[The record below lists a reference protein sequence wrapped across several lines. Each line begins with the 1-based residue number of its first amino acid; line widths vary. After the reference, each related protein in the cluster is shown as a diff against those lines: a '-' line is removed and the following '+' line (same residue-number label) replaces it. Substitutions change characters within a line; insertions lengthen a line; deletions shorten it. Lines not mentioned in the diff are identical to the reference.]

1 MNRYDKGNEAWTEA
15 FRNSYLSEP
24 VPGESG
30 DGWATVSSLAAR
42 RQTRRRLL
50 GVAAALLP
58 LFIAG
63 GLGLGLGL
71 GSDTQTADGA
81 LVADGSSDANIE
93 ENIYLADGSDDA
105 NTDAN
110 IEENIYLADENINL
124 ADGSDNGNIYDNIYV
139 ADGSDRNIYASDG
152 SDATI
157 EENIYLADENI
168 NLADGSDNG
177 NIYDNIYVAD
187 GSDRN
192 IYASDGSDATIEEN
206 IYLADENIYLAD
218 GSDDAKTHA
227 GEEIYPVENEKLMP
241 DNERVVPER
250 EAQGSGREIE
260 IVPRKERKLLA
271 ALELSLNGM
280 PGGSGPKLV
289 AGGTGPGMMALTTPF
304 SPDTKQFE
312 ARQEDI
318 YENASFRHHMPLG
331 AGVGISFA
339 LGKKLALES
348 GLNYTLLWSELTP
361 EGGNVRQNQ
370 YIHYLGIPLQLDWIF
385 FDRAGF
391 RLYSGIGAR
400 MDICAGARIDG
411 VKVKE
416 DPLQWSASATV
427 GAGYNFNRHV
437 GIYLRPELDFY
448 LSGTRLNSVRK
459 AGGVNVTLRA
469 GLQISL

>member
-24 VPGESG
+24 IPGESG

-81 LVADGSSDANIE
+81 LVADGSDG
-93 ENIYLADGSDDA
+93 NIYASDGSDRNIYAPDGSDA
-105 NTDAN
+105 T

-124 ADGSDNGNIYDNIYV
+124 ADGSDDGNIYDNIYV

-157 EENIYLADENI
+157 EENIYLAD
-168 NLADGSDNG
+168 GG
-177 NIYDNIYVAD
+177 
-187 GSDRN
+187 
-192 IYASDGSDATIEEN
+192 
-206 IYLADENIYLAD
+206 
-218 GSDDAKTHA
+218 DDAKTYA
-227 GEEIYPVENEKLMP
+227 DEEIYPVENEKLMP

-250 EAQGSGREIE
+250 EAQGAGREIE

-339 LGKKLALES
+339 LGEKLALES

>member
-81 LVADGSSDANIE
+81 LVADGSDG
-93 ENIYLADGSDDA
+93 NIYASDGS
-105 NTDAN
+105 DAN

-139 ADGSDRNIYASDG
+139 ADGSDDAKT
-152 SDATI
+152 DATI
-157 EENIYLADENI
+157 ED
-168 NLADGSDNG
+168 
-177 NIYDNIYVAD
+177 
-187 GSDRN
+187 
-192 IYASDGSDATIEEN
+192 
-206 IYLADENIYLAD
+206 NIYLAD
-218 GSDDAKTHA
+218 GGNDGKTHTD
-227 GEEIYPVENEKLMP
+227 GEIYPIEDEIFIPENE
-241 DNERVVPER
+241 RIVPER

-339 LGKKLALES
+339 LGEKLALES

-416 DPLQWSASATV
+416 DPLQWSASATI

>member
-81 LVADGSSDANIE
+81 LVADGSD
-93 ENIYLADGSDDA
+93 
-105 NTDAN
+105 
-110 IEENIYLADENINL
+110 
-124 ADGSDNGNIYDNIYV
+124 GNIY
-139 ADGSDRNIYASDG
+139 ASDGSERNIYATDG

-157 EENIYLADENI
+157 EENIYLAD
-168 NLADGSDNG
+168 GSDDG

-187 GSDRN
+187 SSGDGN
-192 IYASDGSDATIEEN
+192 II
-206 IYLADENIYLAD
+206 DENIYLAD
-218 GSDDAKTHA
+218 VNIDLADGGDDAKTYA

-250 EAQGSGREIE
+250 EAQGAGREIE

-400 MDICAGARIDG
+400 MDICAGARIDR

>member
-71 GSDTQTADGA
+71 GSDTQTADRA
-81 LVADGSSDANIE
+81 L
-93 ENIYLADGSDDA
+93 
-105 NTDAN
+105 
-110 IEENIYLADENINL
+110 
-124 ADGSDNGNIYDNIYV
+124 
-139 ADGSDRNIYASDG
+139 
-152 SDATI
+152 
-157 EENIYLADENI
+157 
-168 NLADGSDNG
+168 
-177 NIYDNIYVAD
+177 VAD

-218 GSDDAKTHA
+218 ENIYLADGSDDANTDATIEENIYLADENIYLADGSDDAKTYA

-260 IVPRKERKLLA
+260 IVPRKEKKLLA

-339 LGKKLALES
+339 LGEKLALES

>member
-81 LVADGSSDANIE
+81 LVADGS
-93 ENIYLADGSDDA
+93 DG
-105 NTDAN
+105 
-110 IEENIYLADENINL
+110 
-124 ADGSDNGNIYDNIYV
+124 
-139 ADGSDRNIYASDG
+139 NIYASDG
-152 SDATI
+152 S
-157 EENIYLADENI
+157 E
-168 NLADGSDNG
+168 
-177 NIYDNIYVAD
+177 
-187 GSDRN
+187 RN
-192 IYASDGSDATIEEN
+192 IYATDGSDATIEEN

-218 GSDDAKTHA
+218 ENIYIADGSDDANTDATIEENIKLADENIYLADGSDDAKTYA

-416 DPLQWSASATV
+416 NPLQWSASATV

>member
-81 LVADGSSDANIE
+81 LVADGSD
-93 ENIYLADGSDDA
+93 
-105 NTDAN
+105 
-110 IEENIYLADENINL
+110 
-124 ADGSDNGNIYDNIYV
+124 GNIY
-139 ADGSDRNIYASDG
+139 ASDGSDRNIYAPDG

-168 NLADGSDNG
+168 YLADENIYLADGSDDANT
-177 NIYDNIYVAD
+177 
-187 GSDRN
+187 
-192 IYASDGSDATIEEN
+192 DATIEEN

-218 GSDDAKTHA
+218 GSDDAKTYA

-339 LGKKLALES
+339 LGEKLALES

>member
-1 MNRYDKGNEAWTEA
+1 MNRNDKGNEAWTEA

-81 LVADGSSDANIE
+81 LVADGSDGNIYASDGSERNIYATDGSDATIE
-93 ENIYLADGSDDA
+93 ENIYLADGSDD
-105 NTDAN
+105 
-110 IEENIYLADENINL
+110 
-124 ADGSDNGNIYDNIYV
+124 GNIYDNIYV

-157 EENIYLADENI
+157 EENIYLAD
-168 NLADGSDNG
+168 GG
-177 NIYDNIYVAD
+177 
-187 GSDRN
+187 
-192 IYASDGSDATIEEN
+192 
-206 IYLADENIYLAD
+206 
-218 GSDDAKTHA
+218 DDAKTYA

-250 EAQGSGREIE
+250 EAQGSGRAIE

-339 LGKKLALES
+339 LGEKLALES

>member
-81 LVADGSSDANIE
+81 LVADGSD
-93 ENIYLADGSDDA
+93 
-105 NTDAN
+105 
-110 IEENIYLADENINL
+110 
-124 ADGSDNGNIYDNIYV
+124 GNIY
-139 ADGSDRNIYASDG
+139 ASDGSERNIYATDG

-157 EENIYLADENI
+157 EENIYLAD
-168 NLADGSDNG
+168 GSDDG

-187 GSDRN
+187 SSGDGN
-192 IYASDGSDATIEEN
+192 IIDEN
-206 IYLADENIYLAD
+206 IYLADVNIDLAD
-218 GSDDAKTHA
+218 GSDDAKTYA

-339 LGKKLALES
+339 LGEKLALES

>member
-24 VPGESG
+24 IPGESG

-81 LVADGSSDANIE
+81 LVADGSD
-93 ENIYLADGSDDA
+93 
-105 NTDAN
+105 
-110 IEENIYLADENINL
+110 
-124 ADGSDNGNIYDNIYV
+124 GNIY
-139 ADGSDRNIYASDG
+139 ASDGSDRNIYAPDG

-168 NLADGSDNG
+168 NLADGSDDG

-187 GSDRN
+187 GSDD
-192 IYASDGSDATIEEN
+192 AKTDATIE
-206 IYLADENIYLAD
+206 DNIYLAD
-218 GSDDAKTHA
+218 GSDDAKTYA

-250 EAQGSGREIE
+250 EAQGAGREIE

-339 LGKKLALES
+339 LGEKLALES

-416 DPLQWSASATV
+416 DPLQWSASATI

>member
-81 LVADGSSDANIE
+81 LVADGSDGNIYASDGSERNIYATDGSDATIE
-93 ENIYLADGSDDA
+93 ENIY
-105 NTDAN
+105 
-110 IEENIYLADENINL
+110 L

-139 ADGSDRNIYASDG
+139 ADGSDRNIYASD
-152 SDATI
+152 S
-157 EENIYLADENI
+157 
-168 NLADGSDNG
+168 
-177 NIYDNIYVAD
+177 
-187 GSDRN
+187 
-192 IYASDGSDATIEEN
+192 SDATIEEN

-218 GSDDAKTHA
+218 GGDDAKTYA

-241 DNERVVPER
+241 DNERIVPER
-250 EAQGSGREIE
+250 EAQGAGREIE

-339 LGKKLALES
+339 LGEKLALES

>member
-110 IEENIYLADENINL
+110 TDANIEENIYLADENINL

-157 EENIYLADENI
+157 EENIYLAD
-168 NLADGSDNG
+168 
-177 NIYDNIYVAD
+177 
-187 GSDRN
+187 
-192 IYASDGSDATIEEN
+192 
-206 IYLADENIYLAD
+206 
-218 GSDDAKTHA
+218 GSDDGKTHTD
-227 GEEIYPVENEKLMP
+227 GEIYPIEDEIFIP
-241 DNERVVPER
+241 ENERVVPER

-339 LGKKLALES
+339 LGEKLALES

>member
-93 ENIYLADGSDDA
+93 ENIYLADE
-105 NTDAN
+105 
-110 IEENIYLADENINL
+110 IINL
-124 ADGSDNGNIYDNIYV
+124 ADGS
-139 ADGSDRNIYASDG
+139 ADANT
-152 SDATI
+152 DATI
-157 EENIYLADENI
+157 EENIKLAN
-168 NLADGSDNG
+168 
-177 NIYDNIYVAD
+177 
-187 GSDRN
+187 
-192 IYASDGSDATIEEN
+192 EN
-206 IYLADENIYLAD
+206 IYLADSSGDGNIVNENIYLAD
-218 GSDDAKTHA
+218 GGDDAKTYA

-339 LGKKLALES
+339 LGEKLALES

>member
-81 LVADGSSDANIE
+81 LVADGS
-93 ENIYLADGSDDA
+93 DG
-105 NTDAN
+105 
-110 IEENIYLADENINL
+110 
-124 ADGSDNGNIYDNIYV
+124 
-139 ADGSDRNIYASDG
+139 NIYASDG

-192 IYASDGSDATIEEN
+192 IYASDSSGDRNIIDEN
-206 IYLADENIYLAD
+206 IYLADVNIDLAD
-218 GSDDAKTHA
+218 GSDDAKTYA
-227 GEEIYPVENEKLMP
+227 GEEIYPVENEKLIP
-241 DNERVVPER
+241 ENERVVPER
-250 EAQGSGREIE
+250 EAQGAGREIE
-260 IVPRKERKLLA
+260 IVLRKERKLLA

-339 LGKKLALES
+339 LGEKLALES

>member
-81 LVADGSSDANIE
+81 LVADGS
-93 ENIYLADGSDDA
+93 
-105 NTDAN
+105 
-110 IEENIYLADENINL
+110 
-124 ADGSDNGNIYDNIYV
+124 
-139 ADGSDRNIYASDG
+139 
-152 SDATI
+152 
-157 EENIYLADENI
+157 
-168 NLADGSDNG
+168 
-177 NIYDNIYVAD
+177 
-187 GSDRN
+187 DRN

-218 GSDDAKTHA
+218 ENIYLADGSDDANTDATIEENIYLADENIYLADGSDDAKTYA
-227 GEEIYPVENEKLMP
+227 EEDIYPVENEKLMP

-250 EAQGSGREIE
+250 EAQGAGREIE

-339 LGKKLALES
+339 LGEKLALES

>member
-81 LVADGSSDANIE
+81 LVADGS
-93 ENIYLADGSDDA
+93 DG
-105 NTDAN
+105 
-110 IEENIYLADENINL
+110 
-124 ADGSDNGNIYDNIYV
+124 
-139 ADGSDRNIYASDG
+139 NIYASDG

-192 IYASDGSDATIEEN
+192 IYASDSSGDRNIIDEN
-206 IYLADENIYLAD
+206 IYLADGNINLAD
-218 GSDDAKTHA
+218 GSDDAKTNA

-250 EAQGSGREIE
+250 EAQGAGREIE

-339 LGKKLALES
+339 LGEKLALES

>member
-1 MNRYDKGNEAWTEA
+1 MNRNDKGNEAWTEA

-24 VPGESG
+24 VLGESG

-81 LVADGSSDANIE
+81 LVADGS
-93 ENIYLADGSDDA
+93 DG
-105 NTDAN
+105 
-110 IEENIYLADENINL
+110 
-124 ADGSDNGNIYDNIYV
+124 
-139 ADGSDRNIYASDG
+139 
-152 SDATI
+152 
-157 EENIYLADENI
+157 
-168 NLADGSDNG
+168 
-177 NIYDNIYVAD
+177 
-187 GSDRN
+187 N

-206 IYLADENIYLAD
+206 IYLADENIYIADGSDNGNIYDNIYVADSSSDRNIIDENIYLADENIYLADGNINLAD
-218 GSDDAKTHA
+218 GSDDAKTNA

-250 EAQGSGREIE
+250 EAQGAGREIE
-260 IVPRKERKLLA
+260 IVPRKERKLMA

-339 LGKKLALES
+339 LGEKLALES

>member
-81 LVADGSSDANIE
+81 LVADGSD
-93 ENIYLADGSDDA
+93 
-105 NTDAN
+105 
-110 IEENIYLADENINL
+110 
-124 ADGSDNGNIYDNIYV
+124 GNIY
-139 ADGSDRNIYASDG
+139 ASDGSDRNIYAPDG

-168 NLADGSDNG
+168 NLADGSDDG

-187 GSDRN
+187 GSDD
-192 IYASDGSDATIEEN
+192 AKTDATIE
-206 IYLADENIYLAD
+206 DNIYLAD
-218 GSDDAKTHA
+218 GGNDGKTHTD
-227 GEEIYPVENEKLMP
+227 GEIYPIEDEIFIPENE
-241 DNERVVPER
+241 RIVPER

>member
-93 ENIYLADGSDDA
+93 ENIYLAD
-105 NTDAN
+105 
-110 IEENIYLADENINL
+110 ENINL
-124 ADGSDNGNIYDNIYV
+124 ADGSDNGNIYDNIYASDGSERNIYATDGSDATIEENIYLADGSDDGNIYDNIYV

-152 SDATI
+152 S
-157 EENIYLADENI
+157 
-168 NLADGSDNG
+168 G
-177 NIYDNIYVAD
+177 
-187 GSDRN
+187 DRN
-192 IYASDGSDATIEEN
+192 IIDEN

-218 GSDDAKTHA
+218 GSDDAKTYA
-227 GEEIYPVENEKLMP
+227 EEDIYPVENEKLMP

-250 EAQGSGREIE
+250 EAQGAGREIE
-260 IVPRKERKLLA
+260 IVPRKEKKLLA

-339 LGKKLALES
+339 LGEKLALES

>member
-110 IEENIYLADENINL
+110 
-124 ADGSDNGNIYDNIYV
+124 
-139 ADGSDRNIYASDG
+139 
-152 SDATI
+152 I

>member
-81 LVADGSSDANIE
+81 LVADGSDATIE
-93 ENIYLADGSDDA
+93 ENIYLADGSDD
-105 NTDAN
+105 
-110 IEENIYLADENINL
+110 
-124 ADGSDNGNIYDNIYV
+124 GNIYDNIYV
-139 ADGSDRNIYASDG
+139 ADGSDDAKT
-152 SDATI
+152 DATI
-157 EENIYLADENI
+157 ED
-168 NLADGSDNG
+168 
-177 NIYDNIYVAD
+177 
-187 GSDRN
+187 
-192 IYASDGSDATIEEN
+192 
-206 IYLADENIYLAD
+206 NIYLAD
-218 GSDDAKTHA
+218 GGNDGKTHTD
-227 GEEIYPVENEKLMP
+227 GEIYPIEDEIFIPENE
-241 DNERVVPER
+241 RIVPER
-250 EAQGSGREIE
+250 EAQGTGREIE

-339 LGKKLALES
+339 LGEKLALES

>member
-81 LVADGSSDANIE
+81 LVADGS
-93 ENIYLADGSDDA
+93 DG
-105 NTDAN
+105 
-110 IEENIYLADENINL
+110 
-124 ADGSDNGNIYDNIYV
+124 
-139 ADGSDRNIYASDG
+139 NIYASDG

-157 EENIYLADENI
+157 EENIYLAD
-168 NLADGSDNG
+168 GSDDG

-187 GSDRN
+187 SSGDGN
-192 IYASDGSDATIEEN
+192 IIN
-206 IYLADENIYLAD
+206 ENIYLAD
-218 GSDDAKTHA
+218 GGDDAKTYA
-227 GEEIYPVENEKLMP
+227 DEEIYPVENEKLMP

-250 EAQGSGREIE
+250 EAQGAGREIE
-260 IVPRKERKLLA
+260 IVPRKEKKLLA

>member
-81 LVADGSSDANIE
+81 LVADGSD
-93 ENIYLADGSDDA
+93 
-105 NTDAN
+105 
-110 IEENIYLADENINL
+110 
-124 ADGSDNGNIYDNIYV
+124 GNIY
-139 ADGSDRNIYASDG
+139 ASDGSERNIYAPDG

-192 IYASDGSDATIEEN
+192 IYASDSSGDRN
-206 IYLADENIYLAD
+206 IIDENIYLAD
-218 GSDDAKTHA
+218 GSDDGNIYDNIYVADGSDDAKTDATIEDNIYLADGGNDGKTHTD
-227 GEEIYPVENEKLMP
+227 GEIYPIEDEIFIPENE
-241 DNERVVPER
+241 RIVPER
-250 EAQGSGREIE
+250 DAQGAGREIE
-260 IVPRKERKLLA
+260 IVPRKEKKLLA

-339 LGKKLALES
+339 LGEKLALES

>member
-81 LVADGSSDANIE
+81 LVADGSD
-93 ENIYLADGSDDA
+93 
-105 NTDAN
+105 
-110 IEENIYLADENINL
+110 
-124 ADGSDNGNIYDNIYV
+124 GNIY
-139 ADGSDRNIYASDG
+139 ASDGSDRNIYAPDG

-168 NLADGSDNG
+168 YLADENIYLADGSDDANT
-177 NIYDNIYVAD
+177 
-187 GSDRN
+187 
-192 IYASDGSDATIEEN
+192 DATIEEN

-218 GSDDAKTHA
+218 GSDDAKTYA
-227 GEEIYPVENEKLMP
+227 EEDIYPVENEKLMP

-250 EAQGSGREIE
+250 EAQGAGREIE

-339 LGKKLALES
+339 LGEKLALES

>member
-81 LVADGSSDANIE
+81 LVADGS
-93 ENIYLADGSDDA
+93 DG
-105 NTDAN
+105 
-110 IEENIYLADENINL
+110 
-124 ADGSDNGNIYDNIYV
+124 
-139 ADGSDRNIYASDG
+139 NIYASDG
-152 SDATI
+152 S
-157 EENIYLADENI
+157 E
-168 NLADGSDNG
+168 
-177 NIYDNIYVAD
+177 
-187 GSDRN
+187 RN
-192 IYASDGSDATIEEN
+192 IYATDGSDATIEEN

-218 GSDDAKTHA
+218 ENIYLADGSDDGNIYDNIYVADSSSDRNIIDENIYLADENIYLADGSDDAKTYA
-227 GEEIYPVENEKLMP
+227 EEEIYPVENEKLMP

-250 EAQGSGREIE
+250 EAQGAGREIE
-260 IVPRKERKLLA
+260 IVPRKEKKLLA

>member
-81 LVADGSSDANIE
+81 LVADGSD
-93 ENIYLADGSDDA
+93 
-105 NTDAN
+105 
-110 IEENIYLADENINL
+110 
-124 ADGSDNGNIYDNIYV
+124 GNIY
-139 ADGSDRNIYASDG
+139 ASDGSERNIYATDG

-157 EENIYLADENI
+157 EENIYLAD
-168 NLADGSDNG
+168 GSDDG

-187 GSDRN
+187 SSSDRN
-192 IYASDGSDATIEEN
+192 II
-206 IYLADENIYLAD
+206 DENIYLAD
-218 GSDDAKTHA
+218 KNIYLADGNINLADGGNDGKTHTD
-227 GEEIYPVENEKLMP
+227 GEIYPIEDEIFIPENE
-241 DNERVVPER
+241 RIVPER

-260 IVPRKERKLLA
+260 IVPRKERKLMA

-339 LGKKLALES
+339 LGEKLALES

>member
-93 ENIYLADGSDDA
+93 ENIYLADE
-105 NTDAN
+105 
-110 IEENIYLADENINL
+110 IINL
-124 ADGSDNGNIYDNIYV
+124 ADGS
-139 ADGSDRNIYASDG
+139 ADANT
-152 SDATI
+152 DATI
-157 EENIYLADENI
+157 EENIKLAN
-168 NLADGSDNG
+168 
-177 NIYDNIYVAD
+177 
-187 GSDRN
+187 
-192 IYASDGSDATIEEN
+192 EN
-206 IYLADENIYLAD
+206 IYLADSSGDGNIVNENIYLAD
-218 GSDDAKTHA
+218 GGDDAKTYA

-241 DNERVVPER
+241 DNERIVPER
-250 EAQGSGREIE
+250 EAQGAGREIE

-339 LGKKLALES
+339 LGEKLALES

>member
-71 GSDTQTADGA
+71 GSDTQTADRA
-81 LVADGSSDANIE
+81 L
-93 ENIYLADGSDDA
+93 
-105 NTDAN
+105 
-110 IEENIYLADENINL
+110 
-124 ADGSDNGNIYDNIYV
+124 
-139 ADGSDRNIYASDG
+139 
-152 SDATI
+152 
-157 EENIYLADENI
+157 
-168 NLADGSDNG
+168 
-177 NIYDNIYVAD
+177 VAD

-206 IYLADENIYLAD
+206 IYLADENIYIADENIYLAD
-218 GSDDAKTHA
+218 GSDDAKTYA

>member
-1 MNRYDKGNEAWTEA
+1 MNRNDKGNEAWTEA

-81 LVADGSSDANIE
+81 LVADGSD
-93 ENIYLADGSDDA
+93 
-105 NTDAN
+105 
-110 IEENIYLADENINL
+110 
-124 ADGSDNGNIYDNIYV
+124 GNIY
-139 ADGSDRNIYASDG
+139 ASDGSDRNIYASDG

-168 NLADGSDNG
+168 NLADGSDDG

-187 GSDRN
+187 SSGDRN
-192 IYASDGSDATIEEN
+192 IIDEN
-206 IYLADENIYLAD
+206 IYLADVNIDLAD
-218 GSDDAKTHA
+218 GSDDAKTYA

-250 EAQGSGREIE
+250 EAQGAGREIE

-339 LGKKLALES
+339 LGEKLALES

>member
-81 LVADGSSDANIE
+81 LVADGS
-93 ENIYLADGSDDA
+93 DG
-105 NTDAN
+105 
-110 IEENIYLADENINL
+110 
-124 ADGSDNGNIYDNIYV
+124 
-139 ADGSDRNIYASDG
+139 NIYASDG
-152 SDATI
+152 S
-157 EENIYLADENI
+157 E
-168 NLADGSDNG
+168 
-177 NIYDNIYVAD
+177 
-187 GSDRN
+187 RN
-192 IYASDGSDATIEEN
+192 IYATDGSDATIEEN

-218 GSDDAKTHA
+218 ENIYIADGSDDANTDATIEENIKLADENIYLADGSDDAKTYA

-250 EAQGSGREIE
+250 EVQGSGREIE

>member
-81 LVADGSSDANIE
+81 LVADGS
-93 ENIYLADGSDDA
+93 DG
-105 NTDAN
+105 
-110 IEENIYLADENINL
+110 
-124 ADGSDNGNIYDNIYV
+124 
-139 ADGSDRNIYASDG
+139 NIYASDG
-152 SDATI
+152 S
-157 EENIYLADENI
+157 E
-168 NLADGSDNG
+168 
-177 NIYDNIYVAD
+177 
-187 GSDRN
+187 RN
-192 IYASDGSDATIEEN
+192 IYATDGSDATIEEN

-218 GSDDAKTHA
+218 ENIYLADGSDDGNIYDNIYVADGSDDAKTDATIEDNIYLADGGNDGKTHTD
-227 GEEIYPVENEKLMP
+227 GEIYPIEDEIFIP
-241 DNERVVPER
+241 ENERVVPER

-339 LGKKLALES
+339 LGEKLALES

>member
-81 LVADGSSDANIE
+81 LVADGSD
-93 ENIYLADGSDDA
+93 
-105 NTDAN
+105 
-110 IEENIYLADENINL
+110 
-124 ADGSDNGNIYDNIYV
+124 GNIY
-139 ADGSDRNIYASDG
+139 ASDGSERNIYATDG

-157 EENIYLADENI
+157 EENIYLAEENI
-168 NLADGSDNG
+168 NLADGSDDG

-218 GSDDAKTHA
+218 GGDDAKTYA
-227 GEEIYPVENEKLMP
+227 EEETYPVENEKLMP

-250 EAQGSGREIE
+250 EAQGAGREIE

-339 LGKKLALES
+339 LGEKLALES

>member
-81 LVADGSSDANIE
+81 LVADGSD
-93 ENIYLADGSDDA
+93 
-105 NTDAN
+105 
-110 IEENIYLADENINL
+110 
-124 ADGSDNGNIYDNIYV
+124 GNIY
-139 ADGSDRNIYASDG
+139 ASDGSERNIYAPDG

-157 EENIYLADENI
+157 EENIYLAD
-168 NLADGSDNG
+168 
-177 NIYDNIYVAD
+177 
-187 GSDRN
+187 
-192 IYASDGSDATIEEN
+192 
-206 IYLADENIYLAD
+206 
-218 GSDDAKTHA
+218 GSDDAKTYA

-241 DNERVVPER
+241 DNERIVPER
-250 EAQGSGREIE
+250 EAQGAGREIE

-339 LGKKLALES
+339 LGEKLALES

>member
-81 LVADGSSDANIE
+81 LVADGSD
-93 ENIYLADGSDDA
+93 
-105 NTDAN
+105 
-110 IEENIYLADENINL
+110 
-124 ADGSDNGNIYDNIYV
+124 GNIY
-139 ADGSDRNIYASDG
+139 ASDGSERNIYATDG

-168 NLADGSDNG
+168 NLADGSDDG

-187 GSDRN
+187 GSDD
-192 IYASDGSDATIEEN
+192 AKTDATIE
-206 IYLADENIYLAD
+206 DNIYLAD
-218 GSDDAKTHA
+218 GSDDAKTYA

-250 EAQGSGREIE
+250 EAQGAGREIE

-339 LGKKLALES
+339 LGEKLALES

>member
-81 LVADGSSDANIE
+81 LVADGS
-93 ENIYLADGSDDA
+93 DG
-105 NTDAN
+105 
-110 IEENIYLADENINL
+110 
-124 ADGSDNGNIYDNIYV
+124 
-139 ADGSDRNIYASDG
+139 NIYASDG

-218 GSDDAKTHA
+218 ENIYIADGSDDGNIYDNIYVADGSDDAKTDATIEDNIYLADGSDDAKTYA

-250 EAQGSGREIE
+250 EAQGAGREIE
-260 IVPRKERKLLA
+260 IVPRKERILLA

-339 LGKKLALES
+339 LGEKLALES

>member
-81 LVADGSSDANIE
+81 LVADGSD
-93 ENIYLADGSDDA
+93 
-105 NTDAN
+105 
-110 IEENIYLADENINL
+110 
-124 ADGSDNGNIYDNIYV
+124 GNIY
-139 ADGSDRNIYASDG
+139 ASDGSERNIYATDG

-168 NLADGSDNG
+168 NLADGSDDG

-218 GSDDAKTHA
+218 GGDDAKTYA
-227 GEEIYPVENEKLMP
+227 DEEIYPVENEKLMP
-241 DNERVVPER
+241 DNKRVVPER
-250 EAQGSGREIE
+250 EEREAGREIE

-339 LGKKLALES
+339 LGEKLALES

>member
-81 LVADGSSDANIE
+81 LVADGSDAT
-93 ENIYLADGSDDA
+93 IYASDGS
-105 NTDAN
+105 
-110 IEENIYLADENINL
+110 E
-124 ADGSDNGNIYDNIYV
+124 
-139 ADGSDRNIYASDG
+139 RNIYATDG

-168 NLADGSDNG
+168 NLADGSDDG

-187 GSDRN
+187 GSDD
-192 IYASDGSDATIEEN
+192 AKTDATIE
-206 IYLADENIYLAD
+206 DNIYLAD
-218 GSDDAKTHA
+218 GGDDGKTYA
-227 GEEIYPVENEKLMP
+227 EEEIYPVENEKLMP
-241 DNERVVPER
+241 DNERIVPER
-250 EAQGSGREIE
+250 EAHGAGREIE
-260 IVPRKERKLLA
+260 IVPRKEKKLLA

-339 LGKKLALES
+339 LGEKLALES

-416 DPLQWSASATV
+416 DPLQWSASATI

>member
-71 GSDTQTADGA
+71 GSDTQTADRA
-81 LVADGSSDANIE
+81 L
-93 ENIYLADGSDDA
+93 
-105 NTDAN
+105 
-110 IEENIYLADENINL
+110 
-124 ADGSDNGNIYDNIYV
+124 
-139 ADGSDRNIYASDG
+139 
-152 SDATI
+152 
-157 EENIYLADENI
+157 
-168 NLADGSDNG
+168 
-177 NIYDNIYVAD
+177 VAD

-218 GSDDAKTHA
+218 ENIYLADGSDDGNIYDNIYVADGSDDAKTDATIEDNIYLADGSDDAKTYA

-250 EAQGSGREIE
+250 EAQGAGREIE

>member
-93 ENIYLADGSDDA
+93 ENIYLAD
-105 NTDAN
+105 
-110 IEENIYLADENINL
+110 ENINL

-139 ADGSDRNIYASDG
+139 ADGSDRNIYASDSSG
-152 SDATI
+152 
-157 EENIYLADENI
+157 
-168 NLADGSDNG
+168 
-177 NIYDNIYVAD
+177 
-187 GSDRN
+187 DRN
-192 IYASDGSDATIEEN
+192 IIDEN

-218 GSDDAKTHA
+218 GNINLADGGDDAKTYA
-227 GEEIYPVENEKLMP
+227 EEEIYPVENEKLMP